1 MSVVASASASLAL
14 VKYWGKLPYG
24 TNLPATPSLAIS
36 LNELRTVTRITE
48 VAAEAPGDSVHIN
61 GRPCPPQRFTP
72 MIDRFREIGESTTRI
87 LVESDNTFPTA
98 AGLASSS
105 SGFAALAIGLDAFY
119 RTRLSRSELS
129 AEARQGSGSAC
140 RSVYGG
146 FTAWERG
153 ADHAEQIHTADHWPQ
168 LRLLIV
174 VLTRAEK
181 PVSSRQGMNATAATS
196 PVYRMWC
203 DESQRIYDR
212 ARTALDRRDLDA
224 LGTAMR
230 ESYLFMFSTMFTS
243 RPPLIYWLP
252 ESLAV
257 IREAEDMRRLG
268 IPVWETMD
276 AGPQVKLLTVED
288 QVPAVSERLRTAVP
302 QASILVSSVGG
313 EPEAGDV

>member
-14 VKYWGKLPYG
+14 VKYWGKLRTG
-24 TNLPATPSLAIS
+24 VNLPATPSLAIS
-36 LNELRTVTRITE
+36 LDGLRTTTRIASETE
-48 VAAEAPGDSVHIN
+48 GAAGDTVRIN
-61 GRPCPPQRFTP
+61 GTACPAQRFEP
-72 MIDRFREIGESTTRI
+72 MIDRFRRRGGSTSRVTVEST
-87 LVESDNTFPTA
+87 NTFPTA

-119 RTRLSRSELS
+119 GTHLSRHELS
-129 AEARQGSGSAC
+129 REARQGSGSAC

-146 FTAWERG
+146 FTAWETA

-174 VLTRAEK
+174 VLTRTAK
-181 PVSSRQGMNATAATS
+181 PVSSREGMNATAGTS
-196 PVYRMWC
+196 PVYRSWC
-203 DESQRIYDR
+203 RESQGIYER
-212 ARTALDRRDLDA
+212 ARTALDRRDLQA

-252 ESLAV
+252 ESLAL
-257 IREAEDMRRLG
+257 IREAEDMRRGG

-276 AGPQVKLLTVED
+276 AGPQVKLLTTHD
-288 QVPAVSERLRTAVP
+288 QVEAVRSRILSAVP
-302 QASILVSSVGG
+302 QASVLVSSVGG
-313 EPEAGDV
+313 EPEVRDG

>member
-1 MSVVASASASLAL
+1 MSVVASASPSLAL
-14 VKYWGKLPYG
+14 VKYWGKLPNG
-24 TNLPATPSLAIS
+24 MNLPATPSLAIGLS
-36 LNELRTVTRITE
+36 ELRTVTRISDI
-48 VAAEAPGDSVHIN
+48 AANAYGDSVRIN
-61 GRPCPPQRFTP
+61 GQECPPQRFEP
-72 MIDRFREIGESTTRI
+72 MIDRFRRLGESTTNI
-87 LVESDNTFPTA
+87 LVESENAFPTA

-119 RTRLSRSELS
+119 GTRMSRSELS
-129 AEARQGSGSAC
+129 AEARRGSGSAC

-153 ADHAEQIHTADHWPQ
+153 ADHAEQLYTADHWPQ

-174 VLTRAEK
+174 VVARSAK
-181 PVSSRQGMNATAATS
+181 PVSSREGMNATAATS
-196 PVYRMWC
+196 PVYHSWC
-203 DESQRIYDR
+203 DESQRIYER
-212 ARTALDRRDLDA
+212 ARVALDRRDIEA

-257 IREAEDMRRLG
+257 IRAAEDMRRSG
-268 IPVWETMD
+268 IPAWETMD

-288 QVPAVSERLRTAVP
+288 QVQAVSARVRAVVP
-302 QASILVSSVGG
+302 EASVLVSSVGG
-313 EPEAGDV
+313 EPEVDDA